1 MSGNDDFEEKLIE
14 QITEMFRNM
23 GMNLDK
29 EQIRAL
35 MEQFRA
41 QFENL
46 GLDAEKIAKGDVNF
60 NFDLSQLAKM
70 FEKGKSMEDILQNM
84 GIDVQV
90 DANPIQVETPEIDE
104 ANDEL
109 YSLPA
114 DDVYLDGWNMSVTI
128 DFTLKGDVDAAEVEL
143 SLIRGGQQ
151 LEIMK
156 STQTSPLA
164 RVPLPHPCDD
174 VVDWSLN
181 NGILDVTLKL
191 TPQGSAVE
199 QEDDGDDDEGDDGE
213 SINNGTIN
221 LDYGASGGNGNNG
234 AFRMNIGSG
243 QSFTNSNGASVT
255 VIGSNGNPGGLIQS
269 DNTTVTNNGTFTI
282 GGNGTTQKAIR
293 YYDTADGQTLINTG
307 TITQSGSTDAILNE
321 GTNAES
327 LIQEQ

>member
-1 MSGNDDFEEKLIE
+1 MAGKDDFEEKLIE

-70 FEKGKSMEDILQNM
+70 FQKGKSMEDILQNL

-104 ANDEL
+104 VNDEL

-128 DFTLKGDVDAAEVEL
+128 DFTLKGDVESSEVEL

-156 STQTSPLA
+156 NTQTSPLA

-191 TPQGSAVE
+191 TPQGSAVGRK
-199 QEDDGDDDEGDDGE
+199 DDDDADEGDDDEAPETPDVRIDLGDDQDE
-213 SINNGTIN
+213 
-221 LDYGASGGNGNNG
+221 DDDGGIPI
-234 AFRMNIGSG
+234 F
-243 QSFTNSNGASVT
+243 
-255 VIGSNGNPGGLIQS
+255 
-269 DNTTVTNNGTFTI
+269 
-282 GGNGTTQKAIR
+282 
-293 YYDTADGQTLINTG
+293 
-307 TITQSGSTDAILNE
+307 
-321 GTNAES
+321 
-327 LIQEQ
+327 

>member
-1 MSGNDDFEEKLIE
+1 MAGKDDFEEKLIE

-23 GMNLDK
+23 GMNLEK

-60 NFDLSQLAKM
+60 NFDLSQLGKM
-70 FEKGKSMEDILQNM
+70 FEKGKSMEDILQNL

-90 DANPIQVETPEIDE
+90 DANPIKVETPEIEDASDE
-104 ANDEL
+104 F

-128 DFTLKGDVDAAEVEL
+128 DFALKGDVESSEVEL

-156 STQTSPLA
+156 NTQTSPLA

-199 QEDDGDDDEGDDGE
+199 RKDDGDEDEGDDDDEAPETPDVRIDLGDDQDE
-213 SINNGTIN
+213 
-221 LDYGASGGNGNNG
+221 DDDGGIPI
-234 AFRMNIGSG
+234 F
-243 QSFTNSNGASVT
+243 
-255 VIGSNGNPGGLIQS
+255 
-269 DNTTVTNNGTFTI
+269 
-282 GGNGTTQKAIR
+282 
-293 YYDTADGQTLINTG
+293 
-307 TITQSGSTDAILNE
+307 
-321 GTNAES
+321 
-327 LIQEQ
+327 

>member
-1 MSGNDDFEEKLIE
+1 MQYMAGNDDFEEKLIE

-23 GMNLDK
+23 GMNLEK

-70 FEKGKSMEDILQNM
+70 FEKGKSMEDILQNL

-90 DANPIQVETPEIDE
+90 DANPIKVETPEINE
-104 ANDEL
+104 SKDEL

-128 DFTLKGDVDAAEVEL
+128 DFTLKGDVEAAEVEL

-156 STQTSPLA
+156 NTQTSPLA

-191 TPQGSAVE
+191 TPQGSAVK
-199 QEDDGDDDEGDDGE
+199 QDDDGSGDEGDDDEAPDTPDVRIDLGDDQ
-213 SINNGTIN
+213 
-221 LDYGASGGNGNNG
+221 DDDDDGGIPI
-234 AFRMNIGSG
+234 F
-243 QSFTNSNGASVT
+243 
-255 VIGSNGNPGGLIQS
+255 
-269 DNTTVTNNGTFTI
+269 
-282 GGNGTTQKAIR
+282 
-293 YYDTADGQTLINTG
+293 
-307 TITQSGSTDAILNE
+307 
-321 GTNAES
+321 
-327 LIQEQ
+327 